1 MDRHDDRDL
10 DRDRDLA
17 SPDDDDSTAAEGE
30 HHATTGGSAA
40 AGAVTGGVIGLA
52 GGPVGAAIG
61 AIGGAIVGA
70 AAERMMHSDDDA
82 ERARAGLDND
92 RDSNP
97 LVEDRARGEA
107 RTGYGTTGAY
117 ETTGDVD
124 TTPRGTAWEANRP
137 SAGADRA
144 ATTATTGAG
153 WEANRT
159 RDTETPTA
167 ARGEGWD
174 TSRGATEG
182 DRLQLREE
190 QLQAR
195 TTPVEKGEVTIGK
208 EVVEERRTVDV
219 PVTREEVYVERR
231 PVERQAS
238 EHPIDASNRSIEVP
252 VREERVEVE
261 KTPVVYEE
269 VGVGKREVTETQQ
282 VSETVRREEARIEH
296 EGEVNVREQGSAITD
311 RGSARETDRTI

>member
-17 SPDDDDSTAAEGE
+17 SPDDYDSTAAEGE

-92 RDSNP
+92 HDSDP
-97 LVEDRARGEA
+97 LIEDRAKGET
-107 RTGYGTTGAY
+107 RTGSGATGAY
-117 ETTGDVD
+117 D
-124 TTPRGTAWEANRP
+124 TTSDPRAAAWDAGRP
-137 SAGADRA
+137 SADTDA
-144 ATTATTGAG
+144 ATATTGAAWQG
-153 WEANRT
+153 TGAT
-159 RDTETPTA
+159 GDIDTTSTT
-167 ARGEGWD
+167 RGEAWD
-174 TSRGATEG
+174 RSSTASEGAG
-182 DRLQLREE
+182 DRLHLREE

-195 TTPVEKGEVTIGK
+195 TTPVETGEVTIGK

-231 PVERQAS
+231 PVDRQAS
-238 EHPIDASNRSIEVP
+238 DHPIDASDRTIEVP

-269 VGVGKREVTETQQ
+269 VGVAKREVTETQQ
-282 VSETVRREEARIEH
+282 VNETVRREEARIER
-296 EGEVNVREQGSAITD
+296 EGEVNLRDQATGTSDRTTD
-311 RGSARETDRTI
+311 RKI

>member
-17 SPDDDDSTAAEGE
+17 SPDDYDSTAAEGE

-82 ERARAGLDND
+82 ERARAGLEND
-92 RDSNP
+92 GDSNA
-97 LVEDRARGEA
+97 LIEDRARGEA
-107 RTGYGTTGAY
+107 RTGYGTTGA
-117 ETTGDVD
+117 
-124 TTPRGTAWEANRP
+124 
-137 SAGADRA
+137 
-144 ATTATTGAG
+144 TTATTGDAWQG
-153 WEANRT
+153 T
-159 RDTETPTA
+159 RASVDIDTTST
-167 ARGEGWD
+167 ARGEAWD
-174 TSRGATEG
+174 SSRTASEG

-190 QLQAR
+190 ELQAR
-195 TTPVEKGEVTIGK
+195 TTPVETGEVTIGK
-208 EVVEERRTVDV
+208 EVVEEHRTVDV

-231 PVERQAS
+231 PVDRQVS
-238 EHPIDASNRSIEVP
+238 DHPIDASNRTIEVP

-269 VGVGKREVTETQQ
+269 VGVAKREVTETQQ
-282 VSETVRREEARIEH
+282 VSDTVRREEARIER
-296 EGEVNVREQGSAITD
+296 EGEINVRNEGSGASD
-311 RGSARETDRTI
+311 RSTDRTL